1 MSGEGKKALE
11 TIKVIPFYGTDT
23 SKGGLEPREFFTKAE
38 VFAATRGFKKAMLE
52 EKIKEEFAFKED
64 LTEEEQLLVKQD
76 EDAKHF
82 LIMSCRGDA
91 FAIIES
97 QETAFKM
104 YQALKN
110 RYDSKKTKDLV
121 KATTKLEKCFMKHDF
136 DDPYIW
142 ILEMERLNRDVEKCE
157 NGIKRSDEQMQATIL
172 SRLPKRRYESVITS
186 LNGKIGS
193 NDFTYDDFVSE
204 IYVHYEMF
212 IEPYKNRFAEQTKGK
227 HLALN
232 TVSGKGGWKAFK
244 GKCNK
249 CGKQGHKARDCN
261 STGRGKTVYEDSL
274 KKDQATVD
282 MNKVAMKNLGDIA
295 EANKTKVSTEESKKN
310 SETDIEGSP
319 KKSIEE
325 VDVEDNSFAK
335 RRKIDEIKEKE
346 QRMSWYDMCAT
357 SNEEE
362 EEEDDDDPELE
373 EKNEDSEV
381 EVFEVIDL
389 TASEVDLTE
398 SDDEE
403 VEEIVKKPEKKND
416 PDLFNENEKTEQTR
430 MKRGLFYETDE
441 EEDTDQTEYSEEHGQ
456 YGNVV
461 NGEFYIYSGSTCS
474 TSVERGTEIIVNET
488 NEKKGM
494 TLKTW
499 RKTLKT

>member
-1 MSGEGKKALE
+1 
-11 TIKVIPFYGTDT
+11 
-23 SKGGLEPREFFTKAE
+23 
-38 VFAATRGFKKAMLE
+38 
-52 EKIKEEFAFKED
+52 
-64 LTEEEQLLVKQD
+64 
-76 EDAKHF
+76 
-82 LIMSCRGDA
+82 
-91 FAIIES
+91 
-97 QETAFKM
+97 
-104 YQALKN
+104 
-110 RYDSKKTKDLV
+110 
-121 KATTKLEKCFMKHDF
+121 
-136 DDPYIW
+136 
-142 ILEMERLNRDVEKCE
+142 MERLNRDVEKCE

-261 STGRGKTVYEDSL
+261 STGENKNANLGKKFTGKCFKCGDMGHMARDCKKVGSTAENGMFVGMSIAGRGKTVYEDSL

-362 EEEDDDDPELE
+362 EEEMM
-373 EKNEDSEV
+373 
-381 EVFEVIDL
+381 IG
-389 TASEVDLTE
+389 
-398 SDDEE
+398 
-403 VEEIVKKPEKKND
+403 I
-416 PDLFNENEKTEQTR
+416 R
-430 MKRGLFYETDE
+430 
-441 EEDTDQTEYSEEHGQ
+441 
-456 YGNVV
+456 
-461 NGEFYIYSGSTCS
+461 
-474 TSVERGTEIIVNET
+474 
-488 NEKKGM
+488 
-494 TLKTW
+494 
-499 RKTLKT
+499 RKE